1 MATNSDGS
9 IVLSV
14 NIDKSNIR
22 SEIKSLTNLIE
33 QSAKAENK
41 TAIQSE
47 RLLQAKLRT
56 AQQQEKLLQQ
66 QERTKQAVE
75 KTTQA
80 QEKAKQAIGKTG
92 TSATNAQNAFQSLNN
107 FIKIQ
112 EDRLKSLKEQY
123 ASYILQND
131 KSSSGA
137 KKLAGDIAKLSNSLA
152 ENKAKLDEAKNSANK
167 FDAGIKKVAG
177 NISKS
182 LKTLAV
188 QLGVVFGLREL
199 LRFSNEASKIASL
212 QEANLLRLAE
222 IYGQA
227 GESVYDFTQKNA
239 LALGMSKSAAYE
251 AAASYGN
258 LFSSFADGAENAQLT
273 NEMLQ
278 TTAVIASKTGRTFDE
293 VFTKIQSGIFGNTRA
308 IDDLGVYVNQ
318 ATLQYTKAF
327 QTISDGR
334 PWAQLTGN
342 EQKQVL
348 TLAILEQAQA
358 RYGNTVLRSTSL
370 VRSQFNAAWRDFTAT
385 WGQVVNLILVP
396 ALQVATKLLVTI
408 TNVLNT
414 LFKLSG
420 KKPDFSS
427 ASASAGSMASSV
439 GDTADN
445 VGKVNSGLKEMN
457 EELKK
462 SLADFDELH
471 VITQDTAKNSYG
483 GGGTGGSGGAGVAGG
498 GVGATD
504 GGIGSIIN
512 EGEINAKLAALSL
525 VAGAAL
531 TGLGIALICTGH
543 WKIGIPMVVA
553 GKVFRDTALISLQNL
568 DQETQTEIAK
578 IAALS
583 GLALL
588 AVGLILLCSGSW
600 AIGFG
605 IIVAGAELLEDAYQL
620 SSQEVKDAIKKAF
633 EDLWPLLKAIA
644 AVCVIVGIVLL
655 FSPFWGAGLAL
666 LTLGIGILIT
676 NAALKGTDLKTALET
691 FCKDF
696 APILKAVGVL
706 MCTIGIALIF
716 TLHVLKG
723 LAFILL
729 GITAWALAAGIQDG
743 IFTGETLKQRL
754 QKIAKD
760 TAVLLQGV
768 GIAMAI
774 IGIVVMF
781 TGHMLLG
788 LGMFFLGVS
797 AFQTAT
803 NIKDGAFDN
812 TTLKEKIEIVIG
824 TFADTLAQMSLA
836 MFIIGVMMCFINL
849 PLGLGMVAVSGTAF
863 WQAEN
868 IAEKNLNA
876 TGLKTSFQT
885 VLSDVYT
892 TVKTWVDKINKKL
905 EEIGLRSKTVGDYSF
920 DYGDT
925 ELRPAPNRMA
935 SVRQIT
941 IPKVPALAQGK
952 VIPPNRPFLTVLGD
966 QRQGTNIETQI
977 DTMKQAFEEVLQ
989 TSNVGVGDQTIILQ
1003 LDGREVG
1010 RTFGKAIQ
1018 KEQFRVGANFVK
1030 TKLVF

>member
-66 QERTKQAVE
+66 QERTKQEVE
-75 KTTQA
+75 KTTKA
-80 QEKAKQAIGKTG
+80 QEKAKQEIIRTENAQKKFK
-92 TSATNAQNAFQSLNN
+92 SATDSVLGSL
-107 FIKIQ
+107 
-112 EDRLKSLKEQY
+112 
-123 ASYILQND
+123 
-131 KSSSGA
+131 
-137 KKLAGDIAKLSNSLA
+137 
-152 ENKAKLDEAKNSANK
+152 
-167 FDAGIKKVAG
+167 KKVA
-177 NISKS
+177 S
-182 LKTLAV
+182 TL
-188 QLGVVFGLREL
+188 GIVFGVREL
-199 LRFSNEASKIASL
+199 LRFSNEASKIASQ

-227 GESVYDFTQKNA
+227 GEAVYDFVQKNA

-251 AAASYGN
+251 ATASYGN
-258 LFSSFADGAENAQLT
+258 LFSSFADGAENARLT
-273 NEMLQ
+273 KEMLQ

-318 ATLQYTKAF
+318 ATLQYTQAF
-327 QTISDGR
+327 RTISDGR

-348 TLAILEQAQA
+348 TLAILEQAQT

-427 ASASAGSMASSV
+427 ASVSAGSMASSV
-439 GDTADN
+439 GETADN

-457 EELKK
+457 DELKK

-471 VITQDTAKNSYG
+471 VITRDTAKNSYG
-483 GGGTGGSGGAGVAGG
+483 GGGTGGVGGAGVAGG
-498 GVGATD
+498 GGAGVA
-504 GGIGSIIN
+504 GGDIGSIIN
-512 EGEINAKLAALSL
+512 EGEINSKLATLAMIT
-525 VAGAAL
+525 GAAL

-553 GKVFRDTALISLQNL
+553 GKAFKETALITLQKL
-568 DQETQTEIAK
+568 DQDTQAEIAK

-583 GLALL
+583 GLALV
-588 AVGLILLCSGSW
+588 AIGLLLLCSGSW

-605 IIVAGAELLEDAYQL
+605 LVVGGAELLGSAYQL
-620 SSQEVKDAIKKAF
+620 SSTDVQVAIKKAF

-644 AVCVIVGIVLL
+644 SVCVIVGIVLL

-666 LTLGIGILIT
+666 LTLGIGTLVTDAVLSGT
-676 NAALKGTDLKTALET
+676 NLKTALET
-691 FCKDF
+691 FCKEF
-696 APILKAVGVL
+696 APVLKAVGVL

-716 TLHVLKG
+716 TLHVLTG

-729 GITAWALAAGIQDG
+729 GITAWATAAGIQDG
-743 IFTGETLKQRL
+743 VFTGETLKQRL

-774 IGIVVMF
+774 IGIVIMF

-797 AFQTAT
+797 AFRTAT
-803 NIKDGAFDN
+803 NIKDGKFDN
-812 TTLKEKIEIVIG
+812 TTLEEKIKIVIG
-824 TFADTLAQMSLA
+824 NFADTLAQMSLA
-836 MFIIGVMMCFINL
+836 MFVIGVMMCFINL
-849 PLGLGMVAVSGTAF
+849 PLGLGMIVVSGKTF
-863 WQAEN
+863 WDAEH

-925 ELRPAPNRMA
+925 ELRPAPNSAAR
-935 SVRQIT
+935 VRKIS

-989 TSNVGVGDQTIILQ
+989 TSNLGGGDQTIILQ

-1018 KEQFRVGANFVK
+1018 KEQFRAGTNFVK